1 MGVGHQSL
9 SPEPR
14 QCVAPYF
21 DVTYQRHVTRHA
33 HGRNQPCHGIPSWS
47 PPSCF
52 FFREPTSRDSE
63 PCPAEYLKAV
73 WLRSEW
79 LGFRRHPPSPFP
91 LTPPPPSRHRSTL
104 TSRDHRGQPPPPLPA
119 RSPCTPHHPALP
131 NSSCTR
137 HQPGRP
143 IMRLGSGE

>member
-47 PPSCF
+47 PTSCF

-104 TSRDHRGQPPPPLPA
+104 RREITGANPHPPPPPSPQPLHSPPPCPPRLQVHETPA
-119 RSPCTPHHPALP
+119 RQTNYEAL
-131 NSSCTR
+131 
-137 HQPGRP
+137 
-143 IMRLGSGE
+143 